1 LESTHFSFLMS
12 DLSLCVTGNSLYLR
26 SHSLRNYSKISR
38 LFRQNIG
45 LFLLSNLL
53 LCRIFLM
60 MTTYLLIGLVFALQ
74 PRLYFGLT
82 PFLSN
87 FGLNMIHWDPLIS
100 DLTKSLFDGWPF
112 VTLRDQQRTFLLDS
126 HLSDSFQIIK
136 RWNMGI
142 VPPPTSYKVFI
153 RMNLPGTLESP
164 FLYSAENE
172 YIWSVWLSH
181 NRHAPF
187 PRSLYLKSH
196 SCGWWWIFLLLTFFG
211 SFR

>member
-1 LESTHFSFLMS
+1 VRSLPVFPQDLVSALQLSPISFCSSLLSWNIGINPSLFFMS

-53 LCRIFLM
+53 LCRVFLM

-126 HLSDSFQIIK
+126 HLSDSF
-136 RWNMGI
+136 
-142 VPPPTSYKVFI
+142 
-153 RMNLPGTLESP
+153 
-164 FLYSAENE
+164 
-172 YIWSVWLSH
+172 
-181 NRHAPF
+181 
-187 PRSLYLKSH
+187 
-196 SCGWWWIFLLLTFFG
+196 
-211 SFR
+211 